1 MLTAKEIRE
10 SFKQFFASKEHQIVP
25 SAPMVVKGDPTLMF
39 TNAGMNQFK
48 DIILGNVPRKYPRV
62 ADSQKCLR
70 VSGKH
75 NDLEEV
81 GHDTYHHTMFEM
93 LGNWSFGDYFKKE
106 AINWAWEYLVEV
118 LKLNPER
125 LYATVFEGSPAEGL
139 DRDNEAAGYWEQYL
153 PKDHILNGNKHDNF
167 WEMGDTGPCGP
178 CSEIH
183 IDLRSD
189 EERAAVSGAD
199 MVNKEHPQGIEIW
212 NLVFMQFNRK
222 ADGSLEP
229 LPAKVIDTGMGF
241 ERLCMALQGKTSNY
255 DTDVFQPIIKV
266 IAGMAGTTYGTD
278 KQQDIAMRV
287 IADHI
292 RTIAFAITDGQLPS
306 NAKAGYVIRRILRRA
321 VRYGYT
327 FLDRKEAFM
336 YKLLPVLIET
346 MGDAYPELIAQKTLI
361 EKVIKEEEES
371 FLRTLET
378 GIRLLDKKMEETKA
392 AGKTVLNGV
401 DAFTLYDTYGFPLD
415 LTELIL
421 RENGMEADIEEFNK
435 AMQKQ
440 KERARNA
447 AAIETGDWITLKDG
461 ECKFVG
467 YDLFECEAEILRYR
481 QIKQKNKV
489 LYQIVLDQTP
499 FYAEMGG
506 QVGDTGWLIADDEK
520 IDVIDT
526 KRENNLP
533 VHLVTKLPKDVTA
546 TFTAKINV
554 KKRIQCECNH
564 SATHLLHEALREVLG
579 THVEQKGSYVS
590 PDSLRFDFSHFQK
603 VTDEEIRKVEILV
616 GEKIRANFPLEEHR
630 NMPIAEAKALG
641 AMALFGE
648 KYGDEVRVVKYGSSV
663 ELCGGTHIP
672 ATGMIG
678 SLRVIGESSIAAG
691 VRRIEAVTAE
701 GAEQFV
707 YAQQDLIRELRA
719 LMNHMP
725 NLAQAMKKSIEENA
739 EMKKQIEDYIREKS
753 MRLKEEIVAKASE
766 SNGIKVMQFVG
777 KANADAMKNVAF
789 QIKAETTDSFVFVA
803 GIIDDNKCTLMLM
816 LSDDLVKEGLHAGK
830 IVKEAAKHIQ
840 GGGGGQPHFATA
852 GGKNMEGLSIAVGA
866 VKEAVGVQ

>member
-199 MVNKEHPQGIEIW
+199 MVNKDHPQVIEIW

-447 AAIETGDWITLKDG
+447 AAIETGDWITLKEG

-533 VHLVTKLPKDVTA
+533 VHLVAKLPKDVTA

-678 SLRVIGESSIAAG
+678 SLHVIGESSIAAG

-803 GIIDDNKCTLMLM
+803 SIIDDNKCTLMLM